1 MSMNNVASMNP
12 SLPAENAQ
20 CAAPAS
26 RWNQLAHL
34 VGAHLAKLGT
44 GRAIRHTK
52 PGELL
57 GVLDDLVR
65 RGMVARSRG
74 AWYRITDAGLLA
86 FPSERCARWRQAFD
100 MIWIDLDAQR
110 ARVCAS
116 LPRTDLDPSLGLCD
130 SRPDAWACLFSH
142 SEPCTPH
149 RTPAEPFP
157 TSTRRRVPV
166 QVVRSVFTT
175 NVAEFDGSQGET
187 VPSIP
192 SLEETIR
199 RAPARELDGAHHYQ
213 QGYWPGIGMTDPW
226 PATRIGYPGH
236 EVRRVYA

>member
-1 MSMNNVASMNP
+1 MNNVASMNP
-12 SLPAENAQ
+12 SLPAENAR
-20 CAAPAS
+20 CSSANA
-26 RWNQLAHL
+26 WTTDAHL

-52 PGELL
+52 PGDLL

-86 FPSERCARWRQAFD
+86 FPSKRCTLRWGG
-100 MIWIDLDAQR
+100 
-110 ARVCAS
+110 VPCS
-116 LPRTDLDPSLGLCD
+116 EPRGAECFELAACD
-130 SRPDAWACLFSH
+130 VRPDAWARLFNH

-157 TSTRRRVPV
+157 SARRRVPV
-166 QVVRSVFTT
+166 QVVRGPWGDRGGPTVCVESDMTA
-175 NVAEFDGSQGET
+175 AESCGA
-187 VPSIP
+187 PSMHWV
-192 SLEETIR
+192 LAH
-199 RAPARELDGAHHYQ
+199 APARELDGARHYM
-213 QGYWPGIGMTDPW
+213 QGYWPGVGSTDPW

>member
-74 AWYRITDAGLLA
+74 AWYRITDAGLAA
-86 FPSERCARWRQAFD
+86 FPTERCARWRQAFD

-130 SRPDAWACLFSH
+130 SRPDAWARLFSP

-157 TSTRRRVPV
+157 SARRAKGPV
-166 QVVRSVFTT
+166 QIVL
-175 NVAEFDGSQGET
+175 GET
-187 VPSIP
+187 RSNVPGHCPADGAP
-192 SLEETIR
+192 SLDEILA

-213 QGYWPGIGMTDPW
+213 QGYWPGIGMTDSW